1 MAQITWVPHDFCLD
15 PRVLTDL
22 GSELH
27 FRIRLVQPAIKV
39 RSQKQWALLL
49 LGESLP
55 PLTHLLLY
63 SNVYLPLGQFIN
75 RLREKM
81 RM

>member
-1 MAQITWVPHDFCLD
+1 MAQITSQSLGFLG
-15 PRVLTDL
+15 VLTDL

-27 FRIRLVQPAIKV
+27 FCIRLVQPAIKV
-39 RSQKQWALLL
+39 RSQKEWALLL
-49 LGESLP
+49 LSESLP

-63 SNVYLPLGQFIN
+63 CDVYLPLGQFVN
-75 RLREKM
+75 RLEENM

>member
-1 MAQITWVPHDFCLD
+1 MICLD
-15 PRVLTDL
+15 GAFLTDL

-27 FRIRLVQPAIKV
+27 FCIRLVQPAIEV
-39 RSQKQWALLL
+39 RSQKQWAFLLL
-49 LGESLP
+49 SESLP

-63 SNVYLPLGQFIN
+63 CNVYLPLGQFVN
-75 RLREKM
+75 RLEKKV